1 MIRALVTAAL
11 LAAMAVP
18 AMAQTADERL
28 DALDAR
34 ITRLEDMNAVERLQ
48 KTYGYFVDES
58 QWTRLSELFT
68 EDATYVEHHYGT
80 FGGREAI
87 RRWISTTMGEYPNT
101 EMKYFP
107 IEWYVIDEE
116 RGWIIAQVWNRF
128 ADPGDG
134 SVHQAYNF
142 TLLKYA
148 GNGQFSWEEDVY
160 NPARFAPMVKGYL
173 ARKKELASKQA

>member
-1 MIRALVTAAL
+1 MGRWSREEIETAFENYQRCALEAGRSGNW
-11 LAAMAVP
+11 
-18 AMAQTADERL
+18 D
-28 DALDAR
+28 
-34 ITRLEDMNAVERLQ
+34 
-48 KTYGYFVDES
+48 K
-58 QWTRLSELFT
+58 WSELFT

-87 RRWISTTMGEYPNT
+87 RRWITTTMGEYPNN
-101 EMKYFP
+101 EMKFFP
-107 IEWYVIDEE
+107 IEWYVIDEQ

-148 GNGQFSWEEDVY
+148 GDGQFSWEEDVY
-160 NPARFAPMVKGYL
+160 NPARFAPMIKGYL
-173 ARKKELASKQA
+173 ARKKELAAKQG